1 MTRDVERQSSDG
13 RALLVDYAG
22 VLTPGVAESWRAF
35 EQEHGMPARTIATM
49 LWAAYEP
56 DDADDEHD
64 PGDEDG
70 TDGANPIAMLER
82 GELEVGDFEQR
93 FAGQLRD
100 AGYDVVADGLVAAL
114 FADLRPS
121 GGVWDLVRDVRA
133 KGVPAVLVSNSWG
146 MSGYPRALL
155 DTTFDELV
163 FSGEVGMRKPDREIF
178 QHAADQVGAEL
189 PYCVFID
196 DAPANVE
203 AAQRYGMTAV
213 LHKGDDEATRDA
225 VLSGLGL

>member
-1 MTRDVERQSSDG
+1 MSDDVERRQTDG

-35 EQEHGMPARTIATM
+35 EQERGMPARTIATM

-56 DDADDEHD
+56 DDGADAD
-64 PGDEDG
+64 GD
-70 TDGANPIAMLER
+70 NVIAMLER
-82 GELEVGDFEQR
+82 GQLEIGDFEQR

-100 AGYDVVADGLVAAL
+100 AGHDVVADGLVAKL
-114 FADLRPS
+114 FADLRPA

-133 KGVPAVLVSNSWG
+133 EGVPAVLVSNSWG
-146 MSGYPRALL
+146 MGGYPRALL

-189 PYCVFID
+189 PRCVFVD
-196 DAPANVE
+196 DAPANVQ

-213 LHKGDDEATRDA
+213 LHKGDDAATRDA
-225 VLSGLGL
+225 VLAGLGL

>member
-1 MTRDVERQSSDG
+1 MTGDG

-49 LWAAYEP
+49 LWAAYET
-56 DDADDEHD
+56 DDTAGE
-64 PGDEDG
+64 GDAGRD
-70 TDGANPIAMLER
+70 NPIAMLER
-82 GELEVGDFEQR
+82 GELEIGDFEHR
-93 FAGQLRD
+93 LARQLRE
-100 AGYDVVADGLVAAL
+100 AGYEVAADGLVAAL

-133 KGVPAVLVSNSWG
+133 EGVPVVLVSNSWG
-146 MSGYPRALL
+146 MGGYPRALL

-189 PYCVFID
+189 PRCVFID
-196 DAPANVE
+196 DAPANVQ

-213 LHKGDDEATRDA
+213 LHKGDDEATREA
-225 VLSGLGL
+225 VRSGLGL